1 MKTFLL
7 VIILGFYPGE
17 METGET
23 HVAIIMPDEETCEA
37 LRDAYVHAVDIR
49 WDPNGAH
56 HTADFYDP
64 FFTLQDER
72 TELAV
77 VEVRCESSTDDS

>member
-7 VIILGFYPGE
+7 VIILAFPGSE

-49 WDPNGAH
+49 WDPNR
-56 HTADFYDP
+56 DP
-64 FFTLQDER
+64 NNPFSKYQDVR
-72 TELAV
+72 QELGI
-77 VEVRCESSTDDS
+77 VEVRCESAIDDG